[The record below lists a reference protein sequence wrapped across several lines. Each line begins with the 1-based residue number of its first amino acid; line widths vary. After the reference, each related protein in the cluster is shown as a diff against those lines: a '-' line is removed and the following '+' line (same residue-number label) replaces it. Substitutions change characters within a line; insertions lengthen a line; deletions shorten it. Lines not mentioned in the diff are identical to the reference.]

1 MALPP
6 PWGTAPPGF
15 VLDGVVL
22 STRIPPTK
30 QIVQALLVPEAS
42 NTGGLFTVIAFCD
55 SDTDWQ
61 KLAAQIMRPGSMVS
75 LDLLQTIADRIF
87 ETHIGI
93 PRWTAEALWL
103 QAASSWMLVDG
114 ELQLRGL
121 DVFEMPFDR
130 ATNAIYAL
138 IRSWQSQDQKR
149 LDTWVRKVTTPPLR
163 EIQRWKKEDVPVESA
178 PVDEMAER
186 MAKLKRQ
193 QTESTPA
200 PAGATITMPNSDT
213 LTPDVGDQRE
223 LPSR

>member
-1 MALPP
+1 MALAP

-15 VLDGVVL
+15 VLDGAVL

-30 QIVQALLVPEAS
+30 QLVQALLVPEAG
-42 NTGGLFTVIAFCD
+42 NTSGLFTVIAFCD
-55 SDTDWQ
+55 NDNDWHR
-61 KLAAQIMRPGSMVS
+61 LASAIMRPRSLVS

-87 ETHIGI
+87 ETHLGI
-93 PRWTAEALWL
+93 PRWTAAFLWQ

-114 ELQLRGL
+114 ELQLRGI

-138 IRSWQSQDQKR
+138 IRGWQAQDKNR
-149 LDTWVRKVTTPPLR
+149 LDVWMRKVNTPPLR
-163 EIQRWKKEDVPVESA
+163 EIQRWKNEDVAVESA

-193 QTESTPA
+193 QKETATAPA
-200 PAGATITMPNSDT
+200 AGATIRMPNSDT
-213 LTPDVGDQRE
+213 LRPDTDD
-223 LPSR
+223 